1 MSLAEL
7 IEQHDELFYPED
19 ITHEILDDLQF
30 MVHDLDMQILGYVC
44 AKLSNTTVDYEPDM
58 VHWGRIQSKIMVVT
72 DLSPEEEQD
81 KGRLLAWMQ
90 SLQMLIHSAS
100 DDSSSA

>member
-1 MSLAEL
+1 MSLAEMV
-7 IEQHDELFYPED
+7 ECHDEMFYPED
-19 ITHEILDDLQF
+19 ISHEILDDLQF

-44 AKLSNTTVDYEPDM
+44 AKISNTTVSYQPDM
-58 VHWGRIQSKIMVVT
+58 EHWGRIQSKIMAVD
-72 DLSPEEEQD
+72 DLKPGDEKD

-100 DDSSSA
+100 DDSNSA